1 MILVDGAIGRVGR
14 DLVRLL
20 SQQRVAAWVWFLSFW
35 QTGPAGQR
43 VSRTNAEWRNEFQE
57 TLIQQLL
64 AGFKAVAPRY
74 SDFWGLGC
82 DCCAF

>member
-1 MILVDGAIGRVGR
+1 MILVTESAGLVGR
-14 DLVRLL
+14 DIVRFL
-20 SQQRVAAWVWFLSFW
+20 SQQRVAWVWFLSVSP
-35 QTGPAGQR
+35 TGPAGQR
-43 VSRTNAEWRNEFQE
+43 VSRTNAEWRKELQE

-82 DCCAF
+82 DCSAF

>member
-1 MILVDGAIGRVGR
+1 MILVTGSTGLIGREI
-14 DLVRLL
+14 VRLL
-20 SQQRVAAWVWFLSFW
+20 SQQRVAAWVWFLSVW

-43 VSRTNAEWRNEFQE
+43 VSRTNAEWRKEFQE

-82 DCCAF
+82 DCFAF

>member
-1 MILVDGAIGRVGR
+1 MILVTGATGKVGR
-14 DLVRLL
+14 DIVRLL
-20 SQQRVAAWVWFLSFW
+20 SQRRVAWVWLLSVW
-35 QTGPAGQR
+35 QTGPAGPH
-43 VSRTNAEWRNEFQE
+43 VSRTNAEWRKEFQE

-82 DCCAF
+82 DCSAF